1 MPLQTVGE
9 LRASLIKASA
19 TWAPPEH
26 LADTAKIPEYA
37 LGIPEGFPKV
47 EDIKTSVDLKKILAA
62 VPANPLLAEPRARVG
77 LLPKAQMTM
86 LSEATRKTLAPIM
99 KLAPG
104 NLPGRPAVIDW
115 RNRWGTSWVDGVRD
129 QNPCGNCWAF
139 AVTGVI
145 ESMVRID
152 HCVWTVRSEGDL
164 RDGMGKGC
172 ADGAWPQDAL
182 DWVKAHGIA
191 DPRCYPFYN
200 GNHAYNPTPDRSG
213 RTVKIDDWTWLLT
226 ADQQKD
232 WLYAVGPITCV
243 FEVYTDFGGFGSGVY
258 RKHADATYRG
268 LHSVEVIGYDDTL
281 SCWICKNSW
290 GSTFGDHGYFK
301 IGYGECSIDSYGKIG
316 VHYTDPDPVTKRRLH
331 NGNLLESGYGNVY
344 HRNFEMV
351 ATAAGSEVKHW
362 WRDNS
367 TAGLPWHAGPVF
379 ANDAAACPTLTETS
393 YNRNLEL
400 VYLTTNHRLHHWWR
414 DETTGVWHDGGVFG
428 PINAAGIPG
437 FIQGSYNAPGNF
449 EVVVRTQDSCL
460 NHWWRDGGGWH
471 NGGRFGSGIALS
483 GASLVQSTYGVNG
496 NLELVAVTAAGQMQ
510 HFWRDDDHGFV
521 WHPSTTFGSG
531 VGSPPCM
538 IQGQYGMGSEFAM
551 GNFELCVAVGGHVE
565 HWWRNNAGGGGW
577 AHSATFGHDVAA
589 VAGLLEGS
597 FGFNL
602 EVIALRTDRQLQHYW
617 RDGAGWHEGVVI
629 GAA

>member
-1 MPLQTVGE
+1 MAITTIGQ
-9 LRASLIKASA
+9 LRAELKKEGA

-26 LADTAKIPEYA
+26 LADDAKIPKYA
-37 LGIPEGFPKV
+37 LGIPEGFPTVDKL
-47 EDIKTSVDLKKILAA
+47 KPVDLKKILT
-62 VPANPLLAEPRARVG
+62 VPPANPDLAEARAKIG
-77 LLPKAQMTM
+77 LLPKAQLNQLGPT
-86 LSEATRKTLAPIM
+86 TRERVAGIVKQ
-99 KLAPG
+99 APG
-104 NLPGRPAVIDW
+104 TLPGRPATVDW
-115 RNRWGTSWVDGVRD
+115 RNRFGTSWVDGIRD

-152 HCVWTVRSEGDL
+152 HDVWCVRSEGDL
-164 RDGMGKGC
+164 RDGWGKGC

-182 DWVKAHGIA
+182 DWIKQHGIA

-213 RTVKIDDWTWLLT
+213 RTVKIDGWTWVTTL
-226 ADQQKD
+226 DQQKD

-243 FEVYTDFGGFGSGVY
+243 FEVYTDFGAVGTGIY
-258 RKHADATYRG
+258 RKSATATYRG
-268 LHSVEVIGYDDTL
+268 LHSVEVVGYDDTQG
-281 SCWICKNSW
+281 CWICKNSW
-290 GSTFGDHGYFK
+290 GPTFGDHGFFRIAYGQCK
-301 IGYGECSIDSYGKIG
+301 IDDYGKIG

-331 NGNLLESGYGNVY
+331 NGNLLESGYGNAY

-351 ATAAGSEVKHW
+351 ATTNGSQVKHW

-367 TAGLPWHAGPVF
+367 TAGFPWHAGPVF
-379 ANDAAACPTLTETS
+379 GSDAAACPTLTETS

-400 VYLTTNHRLHHWWR
+400 VYLTTGRRLHHWWR
-414 DETTGVWHDGGVFG
+414 DENNGTWHDGGIFG
-428 PINAAGIPG
+428 PIDAAGLPG

-449 EVVVRTQDSCL
+449 EVVVRTADGRL
-460 NHWWRDGGGWH
+460 DHWWRDGGGWH
-471 NGGRFGSGIALS
+471 DGGRFGSNIAYS
-483 GASLVQSTYGVNG
+483 GGSLIQSTYGVNG
-496 NLELVAVTAAGQMQ
+496 NLELVAVTASGQLQ

-521 WHPSTTFGSG
+521 WHAGPVFGAG
-531 VGSPPCM
+531 VHSPPCM

-551 GNFELCVAVGGHVE
+551 GNFELCVAVNGQVQ
-565 HWWRNNAGGGGW
+565 HWWRNNAGNAGW
-577 AHSATFGHDVAA
+577 YQSATFGHDVQA
-589 VAGLLEGS
+589 VAGLVEGS

-602 EVIALRTDRQLQHYW
+602 EVIILRTDRQLQHYW

>member
-1 MPLQTVGE
+1 MPFQTVGE
-9 LRASLIKASA
+9 LRASLIKERA

-47 EDIKTSVDLKKILAA
+47 EELETSVDLKKILAA

-77 LLPKAQMTM
+77 LLPKAHQA
-86 LSEATRKTLAPIM
+86 LLDAETRKRIAPIV

-115 RNRWGTSWVDGVRD
+115 RSRWGTSWVDGVRD

-172 ADGAWPQDAL
+172 GDGEWPQNAL

-200 GNHAYNPTPDRSG
+200 GNHAYSPTPDRSG

-258 RKHADATYRG
+258 RKHADATLRG
-268 LHSVEVIGYDDTL
+268 LHSVEVIGYDDTS

-290 GSTFGDHGYFK
+290 GNAFGDHGYFK

-351 ATAAGSEVKHW
+351 ATSGSQVKHW

-367 TAGLPWHAGPVF
+367 TAGLPWHAGPLF
-379 ANDAAACPTLTETS
+379 ANDAAVCPTLTETS

-400 VYLTTNHRLHHWWR
+400 VYLTTGHRLHHWWR
-414 DETTGVWHDGGVFG
+414 DQNTGSWHDGGIFG
-428 PINAAGIPG
+428 PADAAGVPG

-449 EVVVRTQDSCL
+449 EVVVRTQDGKL

-471 NGGRFGSGIALS
+471 DGGRFGSAVALS
-483 GASLVQSTYGVNG
+483 GPALVQSTYGSNG
-496 NLELVAVTAAGQMQ
+496 NLELVATTSAGQMQ

-521 WHPSTTFGSG
+521 WHPGSSFGAG
-531 VGSPPCM
+531 VSSPPCM

-551 GNFELCVAVGGHVE
+551 GNFELCVAVSGQVQ

-577 AHSATFGHDVAA
+577 AQSATFGHDVAA
-589 VAGLLEGS
+589 VAGLVEGS

-602 EVIALRTDRQLQHYW
+602 EMIALRTDRQLQHYW

>member
-1 MPLQTVGE
+1 MPIETIGE
-9 LRASLIKASA
+9 LRASLIKSGA
-19 TWAPPEH
+19 TWAPPED
-26 LADTAKIPEYA
+26 LPDSAKIPQYA

-47 EDIKTSVDLKKILAA
+47 EDLKAVDLKKVLTSS
-62 VPANPLLAEPRARVG
+62 PTNPMLAEARARVG
-77 LLPKAQMTM
+77 LLPKAQQNT
-86 LSEATRKTLAPIM
+86 LDPATRKLVAPTL
-99 KLAPG
+99 KLTPA
-104 NLPGRPAVIDW
+104 NLPGRPAMVDW

-152 HCVWTVRSEGDL
+152 HCVWCVRSEGDL
-164 RDGMGKGC
+164 RDGMGHTC
-172 ADGAWPQDAL
+172 ADGEWPQNAL
-182 DWVKAHGIA
+182 DWIKVHGIA

-200 GNHAYNPTPDRSG
+200 GDHPYNPTPDRSG

-226 ADQQKD
+226 PDQQKD

-243 FEVYTDFGGFGSGVY
+243 FEVYTDFGGFGSNVY
-258 RKHADATYRG
+258 RRHPDATYRG

-290 GSTFGDHGYFK
+290 GPTFGDHGYFK
-301 IGYGECSIDSYGKIG
+301 IGYGECSIDAYGKIG

-331 NGNLLESGYGNVY
+331 NGNLLESGYGNTY

-351 ATAAGSEVKHW
+351 ATTAGHQAKHW

-367 TAGLPWHAGPVF
+367 TAGFPWHAGPVF
-379 ANDAAACPTLTETS
+379 AHDVAVCPTLIETS
-393 YNRNLEL
+393 YNRNLEI
-400 VYLTTNHRLHHWWR
+400 VYLTTGHRLHHWWR
-414 DETTGVWHDGGVFG
+414 DENTGIWHDGGVFG
-428 PINAAGIPG
+428 PIDAAGVPG
-437 FIQGSYNAPGNF
+437 FTQGSYNAPGNF
-449 EVVVRTQDSCL
+449 EVVVRTHDGRL

-471 NGGRFGSGIALS
+471 DGGRFGAHIARSGP
-483 GASLVQSTYGVNG
+483 SLVQSTYGVNG
-496 NLELVAVTAAGQMQ
+496 NLEVVATLNTGQLQ

-521 WHPSTTFGSG
+521 WHPGTIFGHG
-531 VGSPPCM
+531 VSSPPCM

-551 GNFELCVAVGGHVE
+551 GNFELCVAVGGHVQ
-565 HWWRNNAGGGGW
+565 HWWRNNAAGGGW
-577 AHSATFGHDVAA
+577 FQSAIFGHDVAA

-602 EVIALRTDRQLQHYW
+602 EVVVLRHDRELQHYW
-617 RDGAGWHEGVVI
+617 RAGATWHEGAVI